1 MLSIQMNKFFN
12 IFNEIKKQIIYII
25 NDNDII
31 YSSKYFKCLNEILIV
46 LKNALY
52 KIQDIYYKYVL
63 NPKLTKVCHNL
74 NTRETPLFNTPA
86 TQVP

>member
-1 MLSIQMNKFFN
+1 MNKFFN
-12 IFNEIKKQIIYII
+12 IFNEIKKQISYII

-46 LKNALY
+46 LKNTLY

-63 NPKLTKVCHNL
+63 NPKLTKVYQ
-74 NTRETPLFNTPA
+74 RETSFNTSADSIDSMP
-86 TQVP
+86 

>member
-1 MLSIQMNKFFN
+1 MLTIQMNKFFN
-12 IFNEIKKQIIYII
+12 IFNEIKKQISYII

-46 LKNALY
+46 LKNTLY

-63 NPKLTKVCHNL
+63 NPKLTKVYQHKTSI
-74 NTRETPLFNTPA
+74 NTSADSIDSTP
-86 TQVP
+86 

>member
-1 MLSIQMNKFFN
+1 MNKFFN
-12 IFNEIKKQIIYII
+12 IFNEIKKQISYII

-46 LKNALY
+46 LENTLY

-63 NPKLTKVCHNL
+63 NPKLTKVYQ
-74 NTRETPLFNTPA
+74 RETSINTSVDSIDSIP
-86 TQVP
+86 

>member
-1 MLSIQMNKFFN
+1 MNKFFN
-12 IFNEIKKQIIYII
+12 IFNEIKKQISYII

-46 LKNALY
+46 LKNTLY

-63 NPKLTKVCHNL
+63 NPKLTKVYQ
-74 NTRETPLFNTPA
+74 RETSINTSVDSIDSIP
-86 TQVP
+86 

>member
-1 MLSIQMNKFFN
+1 MNDYDDFFN
-12 IFNEIKKQIIYII
+12 IFNEIKKQISYII

-46 LKNALY
+46 LKNTLY

-63 NPKLTKVCHNL
+63 NPKLTKVYQ
-74 NTRETPLFNTPA
+74 RETSINTSVDSIDSIP
-86 TQVP
+86 

>member
-1 MLSIQMNKFFN
+1 MLTIQMNKFFN
-12 IFNEIKKQIIYII
+12 IFNEIKKQISYII

-46 LKNALY
+46 LKNTLY

-63 NPKLTKVCHNL
+63 NPKLTKVYQ
-74 NTRETPLFNTPA
+74 RETSINAFTNSIDSMP
-86 TQVP
+86 

>member
-1 MLSIQMNKFFN
+1 MNKFFN